1 MKVLFVRQVLGLSQ
15 LHYYLKTENSVKHD
29 EYLTELLEAGYL
41 EDVSDV
47 FVEEEDKK
55 FVRSAAGF
63 LETDKGIYVMPSS
76 WDIRGK
82 RMRTDEKGIEIIQ
95 KYNQFLTRTMKI
107 EFKEIKEEDF
117 ERMTIAE
124 WDDGSESVLFNE

>member
-1 MKVLFVRQVLGLSQ
+1 MKVLFVRQVLGLAQ
-15 LHYYLKTENSVKHD
+15 LHYYLKTENPQKHD

-47 FVEEEDKK
+47 FVEKEDKD
-55 FVRSAAGF
+55 FIRNAAGF
-63 LETDKGIYVMPSS
+63 LENEKGIYVMPSS
-76 WDIRGK
+76 WDIRVK
-82 RMRTDEKGIEIIQ
+82 RMRTEEKGIAIIE
-95 KYNQFLTRTMKI
+95 KYNPYLSRVMEI
-107 EFKEIKEEDF
+107 EYKEIKDEDF